1 MDRIENLI
9 RGLDPVRAERESE
22 DSPTEIIAFP
32 ADAGDRKSE
41 LTMNTET
48 IRSEYRTGI
57 DPEQEN
63 DAFSDDRPVVVP
75 MRRRRR
81 MAAFVTGAA
90 AAAAVAGAVV
100 VGGSLGTEA
109 PPPAATTDPTPTV
122 QPTPTAEPSQEATVD
137 PSPAPEPTVDPTGEP
152 GAEPTG
158 VPTGPPADE
167 GCRVEDVDRVTDQG
181 SDFMGMTPFAADP
194 GHYNVVGCTADWM
207 AMEVTDEGFEA
218 NPQDGGNTWFYIA
231 HRVDGQWLVELA
243 NHSTIVNWDFLPVP
257 EGSTPQE
264 AMDQQF
270 IQVGLPVELRPELVG
285 EGPAGN

>member
-32 ADAGDRKSE
+32 ADAGDRKTE
-41 LTMNTET
+41 PTMNTET
-48 IRSEYRTGI
+48 IGNAYKTGN

-81 MAAFVTGAA
+81 MAAFVAGAA

-122 QPTPTAEPSQEATVD
+122 EPTQTIEPSQEATAD
-137 PSPAPEPTVDPTGEP
+137 PSPAPEPTPDPPTEP

-167 GCRVEDVDRVTDQG
+167 GCRVADVDRVTDQG
-181 SDFMGMTPFAADP
+181 SDFMGLTPFAANP
-194 GHYNVVGCTADWM
+194 EHYEVVGCTADWM

-270 IQVGLPVELRPELVG
+270 AQVGLPVELRPELVG
-285 EGPAGN
+285 EGPAGS